1 MLCLGYLP
9 QIGGGVFLIIVIVLF
24 ALSFVIVIAPLFIW
38 SNTTAIKHSNERMLQ
53 ELRALNK
60 QLADIKGNRTLKNT
74 RRSNDLSDSK
84 NNH

>member
-1 MLCLGYLP
+1 VLCLGYLP

-53 ELRALNK
+53 ELEAINK
-60 QLADIKGNRTLKNT
+60 QLAMVREDHLSKI
-74 RRSNDLSDSK
+74 SDSSSNPVNHK
-84 NNH
+84 NSH

>member
-1 MLCLGYLP
+1 MGYLP